1 MHGCQKQMIHVR
13 TTDNKFFEEA
23 YLVLRPG
30 AADGR
35 AALAEFSASFGRS
48 YREEE
53 VRCCDACTGAL
64 KEVRASL
71 ERTLRDRR
79 RSDEVLSLCAAAAA
93 VLLLL

>member
-35 AALAEFSASFGRS
+35 AADDLVAEAEQLVKESLARL
-48 YREEE
+48 YP
-53 VRCCDACTGAL
+53 V
-64 KEVRASL
+64 
-71 ERTLRDRR
+71 RR
-79 RSDEVLSLCAAAAA
+79 RKSRRFLLPYFGGVSSAAGLFALA
-93 VLLLL
+93 LLLSRLF